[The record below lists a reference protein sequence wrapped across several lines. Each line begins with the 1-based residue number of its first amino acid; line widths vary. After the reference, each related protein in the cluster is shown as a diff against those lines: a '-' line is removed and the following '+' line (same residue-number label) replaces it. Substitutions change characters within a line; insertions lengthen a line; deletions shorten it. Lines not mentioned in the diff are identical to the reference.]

1 MKPNFSFINRHI
13 LCVSAS
19 LLFSSYANAGEVAIQ
34 FLSGKLPA
42 YSLEQLTDKSIA
54 VTFEKAV
61 PYRISSLP
69 YQVQELAPG
78 KTRIV
83 IPFHGVEQTVVADA
97 VTAIISVKTSSAAA
111 KAQAPAAGGTGSRDD
126 IFDDL
131 KNVTQKPATE
141 KKAEIKSALEARLV
155 LGDEKKASSL
165 VDHIRGKVAEKIK
178 DKSPDEVKRV
188 VSDYTVDLSIPES
201 PGLTIVGLVTEDV
214 IRPSSPRALA
224 AALQTGVD
232 KEGKGKTGL
241 AIEFA
246 PMKLFVPSTPSE
258 DYQRSALVR
267 ALWNTQVSIATA
279 KPTDATEKTLKAG
292 LGLSSVLYK
301 RESSDPLRNSAYS
314 RCYDTVIRKQL
325 EAIEKQPALGITEF
339 KDLKTEGETETA
351 AQKCYS
357 TFLKSSWNGTAIV
370 LGLATSQYSESG
382 KWSDGKRSA
391 HGGWLS
397 MGYGFEEFS
406 ADSPI
411 RTNMHLIATYKRLF
425 GERVTDPLDAKKTIE
440 QNGSLLGA
448 KLRWRG
454 DDRNYFIEQ
463 SYQRNEYAGRPTD
476 KIRRSAIGF
485 EWKLGENLWLVSA
498 VGGESGR
505 KNGVDSSFVTSGLK
519 YGSSTESLF
528 SK

>member
-1 MKPNFSFINRHI
+1 MKPAFSFISRHI
-13 LCVSAS
+13 LCALPL
-19 LLFSSYANAGEVAIQ
+19 LLFSSYALAGEVAIQ
-34 FLSGKLPA
+34 FSSGKLPA
-42 YSLEQLTDKSIA
+42 YSLEQLTDRSIA

-61 PYRISSLP
+61 RYRISSLP
-69 YQVQELAPG
+69 YQVQELPGG

-83 IPFHGVEQTVVADA
+83 IPFQGIEQTVLADA
-97 VTAIISVKTSSAAA
+97 VTAIISVKTSATVTVQTPLAS
-111 KAQAPAAGGTGSRDD
+111 GSGSPDD
-126 IFDDL
+126 IIDDL
-131 KNVTQKPATE
+131 KNVTQKPATA
-141 KKAEIKSALEARLV
+141 KKGEIKSSLEAKLV

-165 VDHIRGKVAEKIK
+165 VEQIREAVAGKIK
-178 DKSPDEVKRV
+178 DKSPDEVKKV
-188 VSDYTVDLSIPES
+188 VSGYTVDLSIPES

-214 IRPSSPRALA
+214 IRPSSPRALS

-241 AIEFA
+241 AIEFS
-246 PMKLFVPSTPSE
+246 PMKLFMPSTPSE
-258 DYQRSALVR
+258 DYQHSALVR

-279 KPTDATEKTLKAG
+279 KPTDAADKTLKAG

-301 RESSDPLRNSAYS
+301 RESSDPLRNSAYAG
-314 RCYDTVIRKQL
+314 CYDTVIRKQL
-325 EAIEKQPALGITEF
+325 EAIDKQPAIGITEF
-339 KDLKTEGETETA
+339 KDVKTEGETETA

-382 KWSDGKRSA
+382 KWSDGKKSA

-463 SYQRNEYAGRPTD
+463 SYQRNEYTGRPTD